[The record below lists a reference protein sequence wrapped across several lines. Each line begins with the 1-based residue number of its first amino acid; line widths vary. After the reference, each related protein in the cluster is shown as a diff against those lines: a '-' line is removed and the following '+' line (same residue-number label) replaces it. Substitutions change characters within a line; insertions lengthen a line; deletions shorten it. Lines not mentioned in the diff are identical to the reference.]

1 MPLADATRRTA
12 GRPFKRADAQKVQTM
27 PFKFNAD
34 GTIAI
39 DADKKLPIFI
49 HPNGT
54 EAPFDADTTLGTIT
68 RLNGEAKTHREG
80 KEAAEAKLKTFE
92 GIDDGVA
99 ALAALNTV
107 KSLSSGELKTAAQV
121 KEIQD
126 AAAKTAQDQVAAQ
139 AKTSATQLQD
149 LTAQLEK
156 RTQELNNHMIGGG
169 FTSSKLFSEEAKH
182 PSRLAIPPEMARA
195 YFGNNFKVED
205 GKMVPYDAAGNKIF
219 SPTRPGEIADF
230 DEGLAQLVAACPFK
244 EKILA
249 SSGASGGGA
258 QGGSGG
264 AAGTKQVTRA
274 QFDAADPSA
283 RAGLMSGGAVLVD

>member
-1 MPLADATRRTA
+1 
-12 GRPFKRADAQKVQTM
+12 M

-34 GTIAI
+34 GTIAV
-39 DADKKLPIFI
+39 DAEKKLPIFI

-80 KEAAEAKLKTFE
+80 KEAAELKLKSFE
-92 GIDDGVA
+92 GIEDGVA

-126 AAAKTAQDQVAAQ
+126 AAAKTAQEQVAAQ
-139 AKTSATQLQD
+139 AKANATQIQE
-149 LTAQLEK
+149 LTAQLDK
-156 RTQELNNHMIGGG
+156 RTNELNTHMIGGG
-169 FTSSKLFSEEAKH
+169 FTSSKLFSDDKH
-182 PSRLAIPPEMARA
+182 PARLQIHPEMAKA

-219 SPTRPGEIADF
+219 SPTRPGEVADF
-230 DEGLAQLVAACPFK
+230 DEGLTHLVQACPFK
-244 EKILA
+244 DQILKA
-249 SSGASGGGA
+249 SGASGGGA
-258 QGGSGG
+258 QGGKTGTGG
-264 AAGTKQVTRA
+264 AKQVTRA
-274 QFDAADPSA
+274 AYEAADPAA
-283 RAGLMSGGAVLVD
+283 RPGMLAGGAVLVD

>member
-1 MPLADATRRTA
+1 
-12 GRPFKRADAQKVQTM
+12 M

-39 DADKKLPIFI
+39 DSEKKLPIFI
-49 HPNGT
+49 HPNGA

-68 RLNGEAKTHREG
+68 RLNGEAKTHREA
-80 KEAAEAKLKTFE
+80 KEAAELRLKSFD
-92 GIDDGVA
+92 GIEDGVA

-126 AAAKTAQDQVAAQ
+126 AAAKTAQEQVAAQ
-139 AKTSATQLQD
+139 AKASATQLQE

-156 RTQELNNHMIGGG
+156 RTSELNTHMIGGG
-169 FTSSKLFSEEAKH
+169 FSSSKLFTDDKH
-182 PSRLAIPPEMARA
+182 PLRLAIPPEMAKA

-205 GKMVPYDAAGNKIF
+205 GKTVPYDAAGNKIF

-230 DEGLAQLVAACPFK
+230 DEGLAQLVQACPFK
-244 EKILA
+244 DQILKG
-249 SSGASGGGA
+249 SGASGGGA
-258 QGGSGG
+258 TGGNNGG
-264 AAGTKQVTRA
+264 AGNAKQVTRA
-274 QFDAADPSA
+274 QYEAADPSA
-283 RAGLMSGGAVLVD
+283 RAGLLSGGAVLVD

>member
-1 MPLADATRRTA
+1 
-12 GRPFKRADAQKVQTM
+12 M

-34 GTIAI
+34 GTIAM
-39 DADKKLPIFI
+39 DVQTKLPIFI

-54 EAPFDADTTLGTIT
+54 EAPFDADTTIT
-68 RLNGEAKTHREG
+68 NIGKLNGEAKAHRERA
-80 KEAAEAKLKTFE
+80 EAAEGKLKSFD

-126 AAAKTAQDQVAAQ
+126 AAAKTAQEQVAAQ
-139 AKTSATQLQD
+139 AKASAQQLQD
-149 LTAQLEK
+149 LTAQLDK
-156 RTQELNNHMIGGG
+156 RTGELNNHMIGGG

-205 GKMVPYDAAGNKIF
+205 GKMVPYDANGNKIF

-230 DEGLAQLVAACPFK
+230 DEGLTQLVAACPFK

-249 SSGASGGGA
+249 GSGASGGGA
-258 QGGSGG
+258 GASKGG
-264 AAGTKQVTRA
+264 AGGAKEIPRTQFFAMSSQA
-274 QFDAADPSA
+274 QGAAIQ
-283 RAGLMSGGAVLVD
+283 GGAVVVD

>member
-1 MPLADATRRTA
+1 
-12 GRPFKRADAQKVQTM
+12 M
-27 PFKFNAD
+27 PFKYNAD

-39 DADKKLPIFI
+39 DGEKKLPIFI

-68 RLNGEAKTHREG
+68 RLNGEAKTHREA
-80 KEAAEAKLKTFE
+80 KEVAEQRLKSFD
-92 GIDDGVA
+92 GIEDGVA

-126 AAAKTAQDQVAAQ
+126 AAAKTAQEQVAAQ
-139 AKTSATQLQD
+139 AKASATQLQE

-156 RTQELNNHMIGGG
+156 RTGELNTHMIGGG
-169 FTSSKLFSEEAKH
+169 FSSSKLFTDDKH
-182 PSRLAIPPEMARA
+182 PLRLAIPPEMAKA

-205 GKMVPYDAAGNKIF
+205 GKTVPYDAAGNKIF

-230 DEGLAQLVAACPFK
+230 DEGLAQLVQACPFK
-244 EKILA
+244 DQILK
-249 SSGASGGGA
+249 SSGASGSGA
-258 QGGSGG
+258 VGNDGKG
-264 AAGTKQVTRA
+264 ANVKQVTRA
-274 QFDAADPSA
+274 QYEAAPPSA
-283 RAGLMSGGAVLVD
+283 RAGLLSDGAVLVD

>member
-1 MPLADATRRTA
+1 
-12 GRPFKRADAQKVQTM
+12 M
-27 PFKFNAD
+27 PFKYNAD

-39 DADKKLPIFI
+39 DGEKKLPIFI

-68 RLNGEAKTHREG
+68 RLNGEAKTHREA
-80 KEAAEAKLKTFE
+80 KEAAEQRLKSFD
-92 GIDDGVA
+92 GIEDGVA

-126 AAAKTAQDQVAAQ
+126 AAAKTAQEQVAAQ
-139 AKTSATQLQD
+139 AKASATQLQE

-156 RTQELNNHMIGGG
+156 RTSELNTHMIGGG
-169 FTSSKLFSEEAKH
+169 FSSSKLFTDDKH
-182 PSRLAIPPEMARA
+182 PLRLAIPPEMAKA

-205 GKMVPYDAAGNKIF
+205 GKTVPYDAAGNKIF

-230 DEGLAQLVAACPFK
+230 DEGLAQLVQACPFK
-244 EKILA
+244 DQILKG
-249 SSGASGGGA
+249 SGASGGGA
-258 QGGSGG
+258 QGGGAG
-264 AAGTKQVTRA
+264 AAAGKSMTRA
-274 QFDAADPSA
+274 AFDAATPA
-283 RAGLMSGGAVLVD
+283 AKAEFAKSGGAVTD

>member
-12 GRPFKRADAQKVQTM
+12 GRPFNRADAQKVQTM

-39 DADKKLPIFI
+39 DAEKKLPIFI

-68 RLNGEAKTHREG
+68 RLNGEAKSHREG
-80 KEAAEAKLKTFE
+80 KEAAEAKLKTFD
-92 GIDDGVA
+92 GIEDGVA

-107 KSLSSGELKTAAQV
+107 KSLSSGDLKTAAQV

-139 AKTSATQLQD
+139 AKASATQMQE

-156 RTQELNNHMIGGG
+156 RTQELNTHMIGGG
-169 FTSSKLFSEEAKH
+169 FSSSKLFTDDKH
-182 PSRLAIPPEMARA
+182 PLRLAIPPEMAKA

-205 GKMVPYDAAGNKIF
+205 GKTVPYDAAGNKIF
-219 SPTRPGEIADF
+219 SPSRPGEIADF
-230 DEGLAQLVAACPFK
+230 DEGLAQLVQACPFK
-244 EKILA
+244 DQILK

-264 AAGTKQVTRA
+264 AAGAKQVTRA
-274 QFDAADPSA
+274 QLEAADPAA
-283 RAGLMSGGAVLVD
+283 RAGLMSGGAVIVD

>member
-1 MPLADATRRTA
+1 
-12 GRPFKRADAQKVQTM
+12 M
-27 PFKFNAD
+27 PFKYNAD

-39 DADKKLPIFI
+39 DAEKKLPIFI

-80 KEAAEAKLKTFE
+80 KEAAEAKLKSFD
-92 GIDDGVA
+92 GIEDGVA

-139 AKTSATQLQD
+139 AKASATQMQE

-156 RTQELNNHMIGGG
+156 RTSELNNHMIGGS
-169 FTSSKLFSEEAKH
+169 FAASKLLTDDKN
-182 PSRLAIPPEMARA
+182 PMRLVVPAEMARA
-195 YFGNNFKVED
+195 YFGSNFKVEE
-205 GKMVPYDAAGNKIF
+205 GKIVPYDAAGNKIF

-230 DEGLAQLVAACPFK
+230 DEGLAQLVQASPFK
-244 EKILA
+244 DQIIRG
-249 SSGASGGGA
+249 SGASGGGA
-258 QGGSGG
+258 KPGAGAGG
-264 AAGTKQVTRA
+264 AGGKQVTRA
-274 QFDAADPSA
+274 QFDAMDPSS
-283 RAGLMSGGAVLVD
+283 RASAMKEGTAIVD